1 MSRKYNLNIEEINML
16 ERKNEVG
23 VIGLSVMGANLAM
36 NIADHGFNISV
47 FNRSSEKT
55 DNLKRSYANEN
66 MMACYSLTEFVES
79 LSVPRKIILMIEAG
93 NPVDLVIEQLK
104 PFLQAGDIV
113 VDGGNS
119 FFQDTIR
126 REKYLRESG
135 INFVGMGVS
144 GGEEG
149 ARRGPAIMPGGSEL
163 AWKELEPILQK
174 IAAKDFDGNPCVV
187 HIGPDGAGHY
197 VKMVHNGIEYIDMQ
211 LIAETY
217 WLMKNVMGLDN
228 EAMAAQFEN
237 WNRGRLNSF
246 LIEITAKIL
255 RKKNESGVYVI
266 DTILDSAGNKGTGK
280 WTSIESLNL
289 GTPSFGFVGAVLA
302 RYVSAHKERRL
313 AISSQY
319 ENGGKTES
327 SQIDFKQL
335 ESALYVAKI
344 LAYAQ
349 GYELLF
355 FAGKEYGWN
364 LNFSQISS
372 LWQGGCI
379 IRAEFLQKIAQVL
392 AESGEDKNLMEMDYF
407 KDILLKESG
416 NLREVVIAAIQ
427 AQIPMAAMMSG
438 LVYFDSMKSERL
450 PANLLQA
457 QRDFFGA
464 HTFQTEIN
472 GPFMHHQWE

>member
-1 MSRKYNLNIEEINML
+1 MSTQGNEI
-16 ERKNEVG
+16 G

-36 NIADHGFNISV
+36 NIADHGFAISV
-47 FNRSSEKT
+47 YNRSREKT
-55 DNLKRSYANEN
+55 DNLKRDYTNNN
-66 MMACYSLTEFVES
+66 MTACYSLGEFVDS
-79 LSVPRKIILMIEAG
+79 LSAPRKIILMIEAG

-104 PFLQAGDIV
+104 PLLQPGDII

-119 FFQDTIR
+119 FFQDTKR
-126 REKYLRESG
+126 REKYLIGSG

-149 ARRGPAIMPGGSEL
+149 ARKGPAIMPGGSEMAWNAL
-163 AWKELEPILQK
+163 APILQK
-174 IAAKDFDGNPCVV
+174 IAAKDFAGNPCVT

-217 WLMKNVMGLDN
+217 WLMKNVLGLDN
-228 EAMAAQFEN
+228 ESIATQFEI
-237 WNRGRLNSF
+237 WNQGRLNSF

-255 RKKNESGVYVI
+255 RKKDTNGGYVL

-289 GTPSFGFVGAVLA
+289 GVPSFGFIGAVLA
-302 RYVSAHKERRL
+302 RYASAHKERRL
-313 AISSQY
+313 AISSLYSNQ
-319 ENGGKTES
+319 EKTTTE
-327 SQIDFKQL
+327 QISFEQL
-335 ESALYVAKI
+335 ESALYVSKI

-355 FAGKEYGWN
+355 FAGQEYEWN

-379 IRAEFLQKIAQVL
+379 IRAEFLQKIAQVFT
-392 AESGEDKNLMEMDYF
+392 ENKSDKNMIETDYF
-407 KDILLKESG
+407 RSILQSESD
-416 NLREVVIAAIQ
+416 NLRKVIIAAIKSQ
-427 AQIPMAAMMSG
+427 MPMAAMMAG
-438 LVYFDSMKSERL
+438 LVYFDSMKSDRL

-472 GPFMHHQWE
+472 GQYFHHQWE